1 VAAEVTRLLTSK
13 VLEAVPPLAMGKGL
27 ATTDK
32 LPELDRTMPVPR
44 VPMVVEPLFK
54 TWNKVEPVEEVM
66 LIRGEEMLA
75 AEVVPWMVR

>member
-1 VAAEVTRLLTSK
+1 
-13 VLEAVPPLAMGKGL
+13 
-27 ATTDK
+27 
-32 LPELDRTMPVPR
+32 
-44 VPMVVEPLFK
+44 MVVEPLFK